1 MNHDGITNASSK
13 MGLLF
18 FAILP
23 VTERNETIFLLDFL
37 LIILCF
43 MVAIITHIILFKKDK
58 NHFYKMFL
66 GQPKDNLINTGIC
79 IAGIIIALSLEDK
92 EMLYVW
98 ILFCVLSL
106 VSLLPNDK
114 TGD

>member
-43 MVAIITHIILFKKDK
+43 MVAIITHIILFKKEK
-58 NHFYKMFL
+58 NHFY
-66 GQPKDNLINTGIC
+66 NLKSAAI
-79 IAGIIIALSLEDK
+79 
-92 EMLYVW
+92 
-98 ILFCVLSL
+98 
-106 VSLLPNDK
+106 
-114 TGD
+114 